1 MSFANY
7 AGWGMV
13 VFAFLCVSIV
23 PWRMVGESWR
33 DSFKYGFRIICAVL
47 SFYAFISIANYLIK
61 L

>member
-13 VFAFLCVSIV
+13 VFAFLAVSIL
-23 PWRMVGESWR
+23 PWRMVGETWG
-33 DSFKYGFRIICAVL
+33 DCFKYGFRIIAAVL
-47 SFYAFISIANYLIK
+47 PFYAFISIANYLIK